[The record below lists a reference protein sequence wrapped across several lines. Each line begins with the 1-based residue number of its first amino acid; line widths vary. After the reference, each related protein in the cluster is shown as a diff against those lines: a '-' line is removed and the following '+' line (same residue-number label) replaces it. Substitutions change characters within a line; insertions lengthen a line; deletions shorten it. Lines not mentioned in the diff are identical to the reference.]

1 MNITPEQ
8 LIAGGAAAVAVVTW
22 LVRLEG
28 RVNAA
33 KAETEAVKLD
43 LIAVKSKAEAEAAA
57 HSETTLA
64 LVRVQEQLKHL
75 TNLFE
80 RQFITPSPR
89 SRSRAP
95 E

>member
-1 MNITPEQ
+1 MEEEQ
-8 LIAGGAAAVAVVTW
+8 E
-22 LVRLEG
+22 RQ
-28 RVNAA
+28 
-33 KAETEAVKLD
+33 
-43 LIAVKSKAEAEAAA
+43 KAEAEAAA

-75 TNLFE
+75 TSLFE

-89 SRSRAP
+89 SRTRTS

>member
-1 MNITPEQ
+1 MTPE
-8 LIAGGAAAVAVVTW
+8 LMLSAGALFVAAVVW

-43 LIAVKSKAEAEAAA
+43 LISVKAKADAEASS
-57 HSETTLA
+57 HSETILA

-75 TNLFE
+75 TSLFE
-80 RQFITPSPR
+80 SQFRAAPR
-89 SRSRAP
+89 SRAAP
-95 E
+95 K